1 MNMPAP
7 PQRGDF
13 VRVRTRRWLVEDQR
27 GVGDGLTA
35 LRLACVD
42 DDAQGETVEL
52 LWDAELD
59 GSILSD
65 EGWAAVAKIGTD
77 DPTVFS
83 AYLRTLRWNT
93 ATAAD
98 RDLFQAP
105 FRAGIHQD
113 PYQLLPLRKA
123 LRLPRVN
130 LLIADDVG
138 AGKTVEAGLVLRE
151 MLLRRRV
158 NFVLVAA
165 PAGMVRQW
173 QDELEAKFGLS
184 FTLVDRD
191 YLATLR
197 RERGYTAN
205 PWSSGSR
212 FIISHSLMV
221 DETYVGGL
229 RDVLGDFRAQAL
241 LILDEAHHAAPA
253 SGSRYAIDSQFTR
266 GVRGLASRFE
276 HRLFLSATPHN
287 GHSNSFSSL
296 LEILDP
302 QRFTRG
308 VPVRP
313 GELDA
318 VMVRRLKSDLR
329 YFGEKFPER
338 VVEPVL
344 LDGLRDD
351 APELVL
357 SRKLAEYGE
366 ITRARAANLPPRQ
379 AGNIRLSFVG
389 LQQRLLSST
398 AAFARTLE
406 VHRKGLVQ
414 IDFAASE
421 AAAEAFV
428 QGGAEPE
435 DEPIEEDDE
444 KLIQDD
450 EDMAAEAAG
459 AVSAGVSDLALVDQ
473 MLEIA
478 RKYGHRP
485 DRRITWLAE
494 WIRINMV
501 PDGRWNDRRL
511 VLFTEYED
519 TRRWVEKRLAE
530 ALDDLQA
537 DDRIASFTGAT
548 PLIRREELKRRFNS
562 DPTQD
567 PLRILICTDAA
578 REGINLQMRCHDLIH
593 IDLPWNPAR
602 LEQRNGRIDRKLQP
616 SSKVWCRYF
625 VYTQREEDVV
635 LQALVRKTE
644 LIRTQLGSAGQ
655 VISHRLSDRLE
666 REGITRPKLL
676 AREIDEA
683 VDEDLQKT
691 AVTEMDD
698 ETRAR
703 RARQAKDIDDLR
715 ETFERSREKVG
726 VDPDELRSVFAT
738 ALARAGTSLDRAR
751 AGEIGGTPLFRLD
764 PDDPVFASGGWP
776 EALDD
781 LRIRRR
787 KRSEKLKDWRAAAPL
802 RSISF
807 RPALTEDKVDAEGVL
822 QLHLEH
828 RLVRRLLSRFL
839 SQGFASGLSRACV
852 VVGPGAQPRVI
863 LLGRLALY
871 GPGAARLHEEII
883 LVTAAWKEAER
894 GTKPLKPFGTVREEA
909 TLDQLDH
916 AFRHPKFPAPNIVE
930 RIRRG
935 AAQDAAD
942 LEPELQRRAEV
953 QKADAIKQLVTVGEA
968 EAKSLQ
974 RLLEDQRAR
983 IAKADAEPDDRQL
996 SFLPEVEA
1004 EAEQRRRD
1012 RRHWKVKLERLTNE
1026 IGREPE
1032 RVRRSYT
1039 VVADRLE
1046 AIGLVYL
1053 WPETN

>member
-1 MNMPAP
+1 MTGAP
-7 PQRGDF
+7 QPGDF
-13 VRVRTRRWLVEDQR
+13 VRVRTRRWLVEDER
-27 GVGDGLTA
+27 TVNSELRA

-59 GSILSD
+59 GAMLAD
-65 EGWAAVAKIGTD
+65 EGWSAVSKIGTD

-113 PYQLLPLRKA
+113 AYQLLPLRKA
-123 LRLPRVN
+123 LRLPRIN

-184 FTLVDRD
+184 FVLVDRE
-191 YLATLR
+191 YLTTLR

-229 RDVLGDFRAQAL
+229 RDLLGEFRAQAL

-266 GVRGLASRFE
+266 AVRGLASRFE

-329 YFGEKFPER
+329 HFGEKFPER
-338 VVEPVL
+338 VVEPIVL
-344 LDGLRDD
+344 DNLRED

-357 SRKLAEYGE
+357 ARKLAEYGE
-366 ITRARAANLPPRQ
+366 IIRARAANLPARQ
-379 AGNIRLSFVG
+379 AGNARLGFIG
-389 LQQRLLSST
+389 LQQRLLSSI

-406 VHRKGLVQ
+406 VHRKGL
-414 IDFAASE
+414 DRADGAGLE
-421 AAAEAFV
+421 GAAETFV

-435 DEPIEEDDE
+435 DEPIEEDGE

-450 EDMAAEAAG
+450 EDAAAEAAG
-459 AVSAGVSDLALVDQ
+459 AISAAVSDLAIVTE

-478 RKYGHRP
+478 REHAQR
-485 DRRITWLAE
+485 
-494 WIRINMV
+494 
-501 PDGRWNDRRL
+501 PDGRIAWLADWVRTNMAPGGRWNEHRL

-519 TRRWVEKRLAE
+519 TRRWFEKRLAE

-548 PLIRREELKRRFNS
+548 PLIRREELKRRFNA
-562 DPTQD
+562 DPAQD

-616 SSKVWCRYF
+616 SLKVWCRYF
-625 VYTQREEDVV
+625 VHAQREEDVV
-635 LQALVRKTE
+635 LEALVRKTE

-655 VISHRLSDRLE
+655 VIAHRLSDRLE
-666 REGITRPKLL
+666 REGITRPKSL
-676 AREIDEA
+676 AREIDEE
-683 VDEDLQKT
+683 VDEGLQKT
-691 AVTEMDD
+691 AVAEMDD

-715 ETFERSREKVG
+715 ETLERSREKVG
-726 VDPDELRSVFAT
+726 VDPDGLCAVFAT
-738 ALARAGTSLDRAR
+738 ALARAGISLDSAR
-751 AGEIGGTPLFRLD
+751 AGEIGGTPLFNLD
-764 PDDPVFASGGWP
+764 PNAPLFASGGWP

-787 KRSEKLKDWRAAAPL
+787 KRSEKLKDWRAEVPL

-807 RPALTEDKVDAEGVL
+807 RPALTEDTVDAEGVL

-883 LVTAAWKEAER
+883 LVTSAWTEAGR
-894 GTKPLKPFGTVREEA
+894 GTKPLKPFGNVREEA
-909 TLDQLDH
+909 TLDQLDQ
-916 AFRHPKFPAPNIVE
+916 AFRNPRSPAGNVVE
-930 RIRRG
+930 RIRQL
-935 AAQDAAD
+935 ATQDAAD
-942 LEPELQRRAEV
+942 LEPELRQRAEA
-953 QKADAIKQLVTVGEA
+953 QKAAAIKQLLAVGEA
-968 EAKSLQ
+968 EAKSLR
-974 RLLEDQRAR
+974 RLLEDQHKRVAR
-983 IAKADAEPDDRQL
+983 ADAESDDKQL
-996 SFLPEVEA
+996 SLLPELQA

-1012 RRHWKVKLERLTNE
+1012 RRHWKVKLEKLTTE
-1026 IGREPE
+1026 IEQEPE
-1032 RVRRSYT
+1032 RVRRAYS

-1046 AIGLVYL
+1046 TIGLVYL